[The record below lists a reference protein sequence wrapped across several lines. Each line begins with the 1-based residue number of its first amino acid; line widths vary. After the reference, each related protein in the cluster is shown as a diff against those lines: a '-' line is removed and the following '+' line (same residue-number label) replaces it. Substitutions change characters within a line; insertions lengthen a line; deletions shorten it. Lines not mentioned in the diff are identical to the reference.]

1 MSHNKKPVLSRQRRQ
16 ALLSVI
22 VITKNEAD
30 RIQACL
36 ASVHNWA
43 DEIIVLD
50 SGSDDDTVNIARN
63 YTANVFVTD
72 WPGYGPQKQRALE
85 KASGVWVLSIDADE
99 QVSPTLRD
107 EIDGI
112 INRSPHEVGFKI
124 PWAVM
129 IYGKRLDYGRSG
141 RAPLRFFKR
150 KGARFSDAQVHEH
163 IILPSGVV
171 GKTKGR
177 LLHYTHRDFKH
188 GIDKF
193 NKYAWI
199 WAQQR
204 YAKGRRTGLL
214 NALFHAAWMFTVIYV
229 FRLGVLDGRRG
240 FFMAVLY
247 SQYTFNKYA
256 ALWSLS
262 IDKKSAEEKTAEKI

>member
-1 MSHNKKPVLSRQRRQ
+1 VPNHKSPALTNNHRE

-30 RIQACL
+30 RIRACL
-36 ASVHNWA
+36 ESVHRWA
-43 DEIIVLD
+43 DEIVVLD
-50 SGSDDDTVNIARN
+50 SGSDDNTVDIAKH
-63 YTANVFVTD
+63 YTAHVFVTD

-85 KASGVWVLSIDADE
+85 KATGTWVFSIDADE
-99 QVSPTLRD
+99 QVSAALRD
-107 EIDGI
+107 EIDDI
-112 INRSPHEVGFKI
+112 INRSPREVGFKT

-129 IYGKRLDYGRSG
+129 LYGQRLDYGRSG
-141 RAPLRFFKR
+141 RAPLRLFKR
-150 KGARFSDAQVHEH
+150 EGARFSDAQVHEH
-163 IILPSGVV
+163 IILPPGTV
-171 GKTKGR
+171 GKTTGR

-193 NKYAWI
+193 NQYAWI

-204 YAKGRRTGLL
+204 HKKGRRTGLL

-240 FFMAVLY
+240 FLMAVLY

-256 ALWSLS
+256 ALWSLT
-262 IDKKSAEEKTAEKI
+262 AEEQ

>member
-1 MSHNKKPVLSRQRRQ
+1 MRNNNVPVLTSKHRKES
-16 ALLSVI
+16 LSVI

-30 RIQACL
+30 RISACL
-36 ASVHNWA
+36 ASVANWA

-50 SGSDDDTVNIARN
+50 SGSEDATVNIAKQ
-63 YTANVFVTD
+63 YTSQVFITD

-85 KASGVWVLSIDADE
+85 KAAGIWVLSIDADE
-99 QVSPTLRD
+99 QVSPALQQ
-107 EIDGI
+107 EIDNI
-112 INRSPHEVGFKI
+112 ISRSPSEVGFKT

-129 IYGKRLDYGRSG
+129 LYGERLDYGRSG
-141 RAPLRFFKR
+141 RAPLRLFKR
-150 KGARFSDAQVHEH
+150 KGAKFSDAQVHEH
-163 IILPSGVV
+163 IILPPGTI

-193 NKYAWI
+193 SVYSWI

-204 YAKGRRTGLL
+204 YQKGCRTGLL
-214 NALFHAAWMFTVIYV
+214 NALFHALWMFTVIYI

-240 FFMAVLY
+240 FLMAVLY

-256 ALWSLS
+256 ALWSLTA
-262 IDKKSAEEKTAEKI
+262 KKG